1 MTVDCVAISGRF
13 SVSRLGHHGD
23 GVVDGPLFAPRT
35 LPGEVIE
42 ARIAEKYLTDIRILE
57 PSSDRVAPPCRHF
70 RSCGGC
76 QLQHASDVFLASW
89 KEDVVKSALA
99 ANDLTADFLPIS
111 ISPAQSRRRAT
122 LAARRTKKGAMAG
135 LHARASDVIVDIP
148 DCQLLHPDLM
158 TALPVAEALAM
169 AGASRKHSL
178 AVAVTLSA
186 NGLDVAVSK
195 GKPLDGSLRLE
206 LAALAD
212 RYDLARLSWDDD
224 VIVTRAPP
232 EQMFGDV
239 IVVPPSG
246 AFLQAT
252 REGEAALSMDVRRIV
267 DGAPRVADL
276 FAGCGTFALRLARDM
291 AVHAVEGD
299 AAMTA
304 ALDAGWRKAPGL
316 KAVTHEARDLFR
328 RPLLPDELAPFGAVV
343 LDPPRAGA
351 SAQVAEI
358 CASSVP
364 VIAYVSCNP
373 VTFARDAKHLVD
385 HGYQLE
391 KIRVVDQFRWSSH
404 VELVAAFRRV

>member
-1 MTVDCVAISGRF
+1 MTGDCVATSGRF

-42 ARIAEKYLTDIRILE
+42 ALIAEKYLTDIRILE
-57 PSSDRVAPPCRHF
+57 PSSDRVSPPCRHF

-99 ANDLTADFLPIS
+99 ANDLTAGFLPIS

-391 KIRVVDQFRWSSH
+391 NIRVVDQFRWSSH